1 MSANEP
7 PPATGTH
14 QESKK
19 ARVAAVVAIF
29 GTIAAILGGL
39 LNVAGV
45 LDLFGEIRERWRE
58 ERLAVSSVGEA
69 RSATIEIEG
78 LSSSNS
84 WSEEHRLE
92 LGFLSSGFIID
103 PSGIAVTTNEGL
115 ADAALIRV
123 RFAGE
128 ETELNATILGRSECS
143 NLGVIDV
150 DGEGH
155 PYFRWREEDT
165 HTGLDVHAA
174 GFGTR
179 PGASA
184 ETENSF
190 FLSHG
195 TVMHA
200 GHHFDFAPG
209 SVATVIKHSAAVYA
223 GASGGP
229 LIDDGGK
236 VVGLHFAFEPGAERA
251 YALPSAE
258 VLEILDR
265 LKAGHDVAYTGIIGY
280 AVGPAEEPG
289 ILVNGV
295 APGSPADKVGLQSG
309 DIVTQLQG
317 IPVGEGGTM
326 TDYCDILRSYSPG
339 EVLSIQVKRPG
350 TRDVLE
356 GQLNGR
362 QLEVVDDS

>member
-7 PPATGTH
+7 PPATGPH
-14 QESKK
+14 EKSKK
-19 ARVAAVVAIF
+19 TKIAGVVAIL
-29 GTIAAILGGL
+29 GAIAAILGGL

-58 ERLAVSSVGEA
+58 ERLAVSSVEEV

-78 LSSSNS
+78 LLSSSS
-84 WSEEHRLE
+84 ESEEH
-92 LGFLSSGFIID
+92 GFLASASIID

-115 ADAALIRV
+115 ANAALIRV
-123 RFAGE
+123 RFAGDD
-128 ETELNATILGRSECS
+128 TKLNATILGRSECS

-150 DGEGH
+150 DGQGY
-155 PYFRWREEDT
+155 PYFRWREGDT
-165 HTGLDVHAA
+165 PLGLEVHAA
-174 GFGTR
+174 GFGSR
-179 PGASA
+179 PGAGA
-184 ETENSF
+184 ENTF

-195 TVMHA
+195 TVLRAEHNAADA
-200 GHHFDFAPG
+200 GVVLPG
-209 SVATVIKHSAAVYA
+209 SVATVIEHSAATYG

-236 VVGLHFAFEPGAERA
+236 MVGLHFAYEPGADRA
-251 YALPSAE
+251 YALPSGE
-258 VLEILDR
+258 VLEILYR

-280 AVGPAEEPG
+280 AVGPDEGPG
-289 ILVNGV
+289 IFVSTV
-295 APGSPADKVGLQSG
+295 APGSLADKVGLRSG

-317 IPVGEGGTM
+317 IPVGVGGTM
-326 TDYCDILRSYSPG
+326 TNYCDILRSYSPG
-339 EVLSIQVKRPG
+339 EVLSIQVKRPE
-350 TRDVLE
+350 TREILE